1 MLKSLTR
8 DRNEMYSPEEPLSEI
23 PEILSSLSELEYD
36 RRALVGRSYYYI
48 RAGYG
53 SNALYRLVI
62 GGGGIYSDEPVDH
75 YSYGISWDDLDDS
88 VRIGQELPRVPGC
101 YCISPL
107 VEKKLRALLDA

>member
-8 DRNEMYSPEEPLSEI
+8 DRNEEYLSREPLSEI
-23 PEILSSLSELEYD
+23 PDILQGLSEMESD
-36 RRALVGRSYYYI
+36 RRALVCRSYYYI

-53 SNALYRLVI
+53 SNALYRVAI
-62 GGGGIYSDEPVDH
+62 GGGGVYSDEPVDH

-88 VRIGQELPRVPGC
+88 VRLGQELPRAPGC

-107 VEKKLRALLDA
+107 IEKKLRALLDA